1 MRILLAGMMALLLL
15 RAPETM
21 AAAEAACALFVRS
34 VMPGLFPY
42 LTLSQLLV
50 SRCGRDMQPGLL
62 MLLGWCGGSPTGARL
77 LAMQGSRP
85 HREQKALAVSCA
97 TMSPMFLL
105 GTIGSWL
112 NSRIAGAIVLLSVL
126 AGGCCA
132 GRLAKRWTR
141 VTSAEKVP
149 EAALSPVSFAR
160 AVEDSARTMLLVC
173 GTMTNFLPDAMRLP
187 LTTLLEVT
195 TGAVTIANLPA
206 PLPLRIALLSA
217 ATGFGGCAVIMQNR
231 ALYPQG
237 LMRLGEQ
244 LTWQTLH
251 GVISGALALGI
262 TLLVL
267 GAGGNL

>member
-42 LTLSQLLV
+42 LTLSQMLV
-50 SRCGRDMQPGLL
+50 SRCGRDMQPGML
-62 MLLGWCGGSPTGARL
+62 M
-77 LAMQGSRP
+77 
-85 HREQKALAVSCA
+85 
-97 TMSPMFLL
+97 
-105 GTIGSWL
+105 
-112 NSRIAGAIVLLSVL
+112 LLSVL

-149 EAALSPVSFAR
+149 EAAMPPVSFAR

-173 GTMTNFLPDAMRLP
+173 GTMTMLRVFATLTDFLPDAMRLP

-244 LTWQTLH
+244 LAWQALH
-251 GVISGALALGI
+251 GVISGILALGI
-262 TLLVL
+262 ALLVL
-267 GAGGNL
+267 SAGGNL